1 VWPNGVIASYL
12 EFATAR
18 KEWGEVMALEKAWN
32 AASEVKSDE
41 WCHGGLSG
49 GGSYRRRFAK

>member
-32 AASEVKSDE
+32 AASEVKSDDWMLRE
-41 WCHGGLSG
+41 EGRVSE
-49 GGSYRRRFAK
+49 